1 MRFTVSEKTVVGLIG
16 WRRAVTWVEKAIG
29 PICVPGGSGVTALT

>member
-29 PICVPGGSGVTALT
+29 PICVPGGSGVTALA